1 MHAASARFP
10 ELLDAIKAASRPL
23 GSPTKVV
30 GIDGPGGA
38 GKSTLA
44 RDLAAAIGEV
54 PVVQTDDF
62 ASRDNPDDWW
72 LRLLEQVLRPLAAGE
87 EARYQRYDWNHQ
99 SLAEW
104 IVLPLR
110 PEVVILEGVTAIRRE
125 FDPYLAYRIWVETPR
140 TLRLHRG
147 LERDGESM
155 RRQWESWMAAEDAY
169 LARDNPIAR
178 ADTVVSGQQARRRH
192 TWTGGD
198 D

>member
-1 MHAASARFP
+1 MPDSACFP
-10 ELLDAIKAASRPL
+10 GLFDAIRAARQPL

-44 RDLAAAIGEV
+44 RIVAAAIGEA

-62 ASRDNPDDWW
+62 ASWNDPVDWW
-72 LRLLEQVLRPLAAGE
+72 PRLLEQVLRPLTAGE
-87 EARYQRYDWNHQ
+87 EAHYQRYDWDDQ

-104 IVLPLR
+104 IELPLR
-110 PEVVILEGVTAIRRE
+110 PEVVIREGVTAIRRE

-169 LARDNPIAR
+169 VARDNPIAR
-178 ADTVVSGQQARRRH
+178 ADTVVSGTTPDGGTAR
-192 TWTGGD
+192 TCGD